1 MFINTVEGF
10 LEFFFHH
17 STGRTL
23 TPEWAQMGRVLFVVP
38 LVSFPLILYGVRH
51 TRILALEICFFHIFG
66 DKVKKLQYVV
76 MRPPREE
83 VLIKKGKSVETLWFR
98 NVKICLFYLTWILTG
113 LKHLS
118 FNVFT
123 LTYLPHFIFQ
133 SFCLKDKQRFGYY
146 NILAFWEWNLP
157 ILYNLLL
164 M

>member
-10 LEFFFHH
+10 LEFFHH
-17 STGRTL
+17 STGRTP

-98 NVKICLFYLTWILTG
+98 NVKICLFYLT
-113 LKHLS
+113 
-118 FNVFT
+118 
-123 LTYLPHFIFQ
+123 
-133 SFCLKDKQRFGYY
+133 
-146 NILAFWEWNLP
+146 
-157 ILYNLLL
+157 
-164 M
+164 